1 MFYKLILKFI
11 RLDLNFVFNIHDTLG
26 IKHLTRLH
34 LRYINLDQAYPR
46 IGLIQVD
53 VPKWSHNI

>member
-53 VPKWSHNI
+53 VPK